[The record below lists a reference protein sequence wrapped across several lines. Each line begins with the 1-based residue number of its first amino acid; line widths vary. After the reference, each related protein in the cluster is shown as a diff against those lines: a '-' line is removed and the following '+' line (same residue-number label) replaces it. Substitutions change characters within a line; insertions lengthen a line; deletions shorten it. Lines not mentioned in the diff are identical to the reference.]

1 MFRYN
6 TLIDGASIEPGE
18 AAHQTVNPARPTEQV
33 GAYTLT
39 TTVQLARVIAS
50 ATAAQRAWAR
60 VPGVERG
67 RIVEGYLRAV
77 LAQKQEIA
85 RAVTLEQGKPLRE
98 ALAEIEKGVNEGL
111 FMCGEGARG
120 SSHAVGSARPGV
132 RNMVLRRPRGV
143 FSAIAPWNFPAMTPL
158 RKLTPALVFGNAV
171 IMKPSGFTPAAACLL
186 AEIGKDKLPPGLFNV
201 ILGGGAIAGA
211 LSESGALAGVSFTGS
226 VPTGRK
232 VYAQAAAALLPVQLE
247 LGGKNA
253 AVVDEVDDV
262 DACVQQIAQAAFMT
276 AGQRC
281 TAVSRVVVRR
291 DIAGKVVDGLADRAR
306 AIVLGDGMA
315 DDTEMGPLANDVHWR
330 GVREATARAIAAG
343 ARPVTGGDATA
354 VQGLDGGYFFA
365 PTVLDDVAPDSPAGQ
380 EEIFGPVIS
389 VIKYDTVDE
398 AMAILNGVP
407 FGLTSALFSNDNR
420 VVQRFLDESENG
432 MLHVNH
438 GTVPD
443 INMPF
448 GGIKHSGV
456 GPYSVGPSA
465 AHFYTSEHAAYVGY
479 A

>member
-1 MFRYN
+1 MFSYN
-6 TLIDGASIEPGE
+6 TMIDGGSVEAGE
-18 AAHQTVNPARPTEQV
+18 VAHQTVNPARPHEQV

-39 TTVQLARVIAS
+39 TPDQLARVIAS
-50 ATAAQRAWAR
+50 ATKAQRAWAR
-60 VPGVERG
+60 VPAVERG
-67 RIVEGYLRAV
+67 RVVEAYLQAV
-77 LAQKQEIA
+77 TARKEVLA

-98 ALAEIEKGVNEGL
+98 ALAEIDKGVNEGL
-111 FMCGEGARG
+111 FMCGEAARG
-120 SSHAVGSARPGV
+120 GSHAVGSARPGV
-132 RNMVLRRPRGV
+132 RNMILRRPRGV

-158 RKLTPALVFGNAV
+158 RKLSPALVFGNSV
-171 IMKPSGFTPAAACLL
+171 IMKPSGFTPAATCLL
-186 AEIGKDKLPPGLFNV
+186 AEIGKGILPDGLVNV
-201 ILGGGAIAGA
+201 ILGGGAIARA
-211 LSESGALAGVSFTGS
+211 LAESGVLAGVSFTGS

-232 VYAQAAAALLPVQLE
+232 VYAQAAEALVPVQLE

-253 AVVDEVDDV
+253 VIVDDDDDV
-262 DACVQQIAQAAFMT
+262 DRCVKQIAQAAFMT

-281 TAVSRVVVRR
+281 TAISRVIVRKGL
-291 DIAGKVVDGLADRAR
+291 AGKVTDGLADWAR
-306 AIVLGDGMA
+306 TVALGDGMA
-315 DDTEMGPLANDVHWR
+315 ADTEMGPLANEPHWR
-330 GVREATARAIAAG
+330 GVQEATAKAIAAG
-343 ARPVTGGDATA
+343 ARPVTGGDVIR
-354 VQGLDGGYFFA
+354 VQGLERGYFFA
-365 PTVLDDVAPDSPAGQ
+365 PTVLDKVAPGSPGGQ

-389 VIKYDTVDE
+389 VLHYDTVDD
-398 AMAILNGVP
+398 AIAILNGVE

-438 GTVPD
+438 GTIPD

-448 GGIKHSGV
+448 GGIKRSGV